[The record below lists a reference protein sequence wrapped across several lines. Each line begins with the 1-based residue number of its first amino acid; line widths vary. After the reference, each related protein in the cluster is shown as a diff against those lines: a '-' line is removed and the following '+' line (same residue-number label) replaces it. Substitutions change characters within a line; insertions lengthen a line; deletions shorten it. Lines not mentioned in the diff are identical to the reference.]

1 MEEKVSSRPMDV
13 KPNATYGEIR
23 SDLTKEMRWE
33 ELRSEK
39 YWEYRKNWEE
49 YPKAGITPD
58 FPLCI
63 NIETTNVCNLDC
75 IMCPRTVL
83 IARGTFAPI
92 GLMNFDL
99 YRKIID
105 EGEKYNLPSVK
116 LQYLGEPLVH
126 RDLAKQIRYAK
137 DAGVLDV
144 MFNTNATLL
153 TEEKSHEIL
162 EAGIDAIFFP
172 FDSMDPDTYN
182 KIRLGASFDKVVEN
196 IVRFIEIKNAKGYDH
211 VHTRTS
217 LTVIEHDI
225 DDLEKFKEFWL
236 DYVDAVGFG
245 IYHDLNEDG
254 CLDSPYVPEFVCAQ
268 PFQRLF
274 IMWDGVATPCCTD
287 ENRYYKMGDVN
298 KESVHSVW
306 HGPKARALRDA
317 HLDRKYKEIDICAKC
332 YFPHTELDGQV
343 ISFQDVGA
351 EVRDLAERQRSRWIS
366 DNNPELSKKARAR
379 SKKRQSNAK
388 RT

>member
-1 MEEKVSSRPMDV
+1 MEKDV

-23 SDLTKEMRWE
+23 KNPTETMEWE
-33 ELRSEK
+33 KHRSPE

-49 YPKAGITPD
+49 FPKKGITPE

-83 IARGTFAPI
+83 ISRGTFAPI
-92 GLMNFDL
+92 GLMEFDL

-116 LQYLGEPLVH
+116 LQYLGEPLTH
-126 RDLAKQIRYAK
+126 PDLAKQIKYAK

-153 TEEKSHEIL
+153 TEEKSYEIL
-162 EAGIDAIFFP
+162 EAGIDALFFS

-182 KIRLGASFDKVVEN
+182 NIRVGADYDKVMGN
-196 IVRFIEIKNAKGYDH
+196 ILRFMEIKNKGNYKH

-217 LTVIEHDI
+217 LTVIKHEI
-225 DDLEKFKEFWL
+225 EDLIEFKNFWL

-245 IYHDLNEDG
+245 IFHDVVEDG
-254 CLDSPYVPEFVCAQ
+254 IKDSPYVENFVCAQ

-274 IMWDGVATPCCTD
+274 VMWDGVNTPCCLD
-287 ENRYYKMGDVN
+287 ENRYYPLGNSNDKTIYDI
-298 KESVHSVW
+298 W
-306 HGPKARALRDA
+306 HGPAAVRMRKAQLEG
-317 HLDRKYKEIDICAKC
+317 KYNKMPLCNKC
-332 YFPHTELDGQV
+332 YVPFTELDGTELDGGV
-343 ISFQDVGA
+343 IDINNIQNEISKMSNKQK
-351 EVRDLAERQRSRWIS
+351 SRWIN
-366 DNNPELSKKARAR
+366 DTNLELPKKAKVRA
-379 SKKRQSNAK
+379 
-388 RT
+388 